1 MSRSTLYL
9 GGSTLGA
16 QVVPIDAGNGVYGA
30 SGSVLFKNC
39 AAIPV
44 DNTDLTNKKYVDDTI
59 TAVINNIEGLG
70 NINPTALASITEL
83 VGDQTARGSILNNAL
98 VIQAIENT
106 LGMDIADNLGPG
118 ATGEPVNTQFIPSLL
133 RNPEKNNS
141 VTDFS
146 LNAFLTDVRRGQLD
160 DKVPSVDQPTLAD
173 HLSNLYSINS
183 ANDDA
188 IKDIIS
194 ADGTL
199 PTRNSFETID
209 GQLGDLYSKLTGD
222 DTGDTQITTRE
233 SNTNVDAQ
241 VGNLYLQLAG
251 NSNGATLT
259 TRVGSENVDAQLGD
273 LYYNLTGTSAGA
285 GLSNRQTLN
294 NVDAQLGNLY
304 SQLTGDSGG
313 LVATREGYSNV
324 NSQLGDLYL
333 KLVGDENGAALPARN
348 TFETVDGQMGDL
360 YSKLTGDETGD
371 TTFTTR
377 EGNTNVDAQVG
388 NLYLQLAG
396 DSNGATLTTRV
407 GSENVDAQLGDL
419 YYNLTGSAEG
429 AVLTTR
435 ETHANVDAQL
445 GNLYSQLAGES
456 TILTSR
462 NSNTN
467 VDGQLGNL
475 YSQLAGASTTLTT
488 RQSFTNVDAQ
498 FGNLYSQLTGD
509 SVGSIVTRA
518 GNTNVNS
525 QLADLYN
532 LISGSYNSFASG
544 NLTST
549 GRYTGLYGAN
559 NSVDAQLGFLFLRL
573 EQLYTYF
580 LEQDLSTAPA

>member
-9 GGSTLGA
+9 GGSALGA
-16 QVVPIDAGNGVYGA
+16 QVVPIDAGDGVYGA

-70 NINPTALASITEL
+70 NVNPTALASITAL
-83 VGDQTARGSILNNAL
+83 VGDQSARGSILNNAL

-133 RNPEKNNS
+133 RNSNKLAS

-146 LNAFLTDVRRGQLD
+146 LNAFLALVRDGELD
-160 DKVPSVDQPTLAD
+160 DKVPNVDQPTLAD
-173 HLSNLYSINS
+173 HLSNLYSINTS
-183 ANDDA
+183 NDEA
-188 IKDIIS
+188 IKNIIS

-199 PTRNSFETID
+199 PTRNSLETID

-222 DTGDTQITTRE
+222 FSGDTTITSRQA
-233 SNTNVDAQ
+233 N
-241 VGNLYLQLAG
+241 
-251 NSNGATLT
+251 
-259 TRVGSENVDAQLGD
+259 ENVDAQLGD
-273 LYYNLTGTSAGA
+273 
-285 GLSNRQTLN
+285 
-294 NVDAQLGNLY
+294 
-304 SQLTGDSGG
+304 
-313 LVATREGYSNV
+313 
-324 NSQLGDLYL
+324 
-333 KLVGDENGAALPARN
+333 
-348 TFETVDGQMGDL
+348 
-360 YSKLTGDETGD
+360 
-371 TTFTTR
+371 
-377 EGNTNVDAQVG
+377 
-388 NLYLQLAG
+388 LYLQLAG

-419 YYNLTGSAEG
+419 YSNLTGNPLG
-429 AVLTTR
+429 AVLSTR
-435 ETHANVDAQL
+435 QSLSNVDAQL
-445 GNLYSQLAGES
+445 GNLYSQLTGDSAGLVAE
-456 TILTSR
+456 R
-462 NSNTN
+462 NSNAN
-467 VDGQLGNL
+467 VDDQLGNL
-475 YSQLAGASTTLTT
+475 YSQLAGASTTLTS
-488 RQSFTNVDAQ
+488 RQNNTNVNAQ
-498 FGNLYSQLTGD
+498 LGNLYSQLSGD

-525 QLADLYN
+525 QLSDLYY
-532 LISGSYNSFASG
+532 LISGSYTSFASG
-544 NLTST
+544 NLTSN
-549 GRYTGLYGAN
+549 GRYTGLYNAD